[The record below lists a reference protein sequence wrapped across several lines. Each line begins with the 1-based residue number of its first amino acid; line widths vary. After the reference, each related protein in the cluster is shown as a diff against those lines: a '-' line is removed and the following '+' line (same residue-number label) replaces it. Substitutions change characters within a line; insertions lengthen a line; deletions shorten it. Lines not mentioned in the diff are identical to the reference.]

1 MKSFVVSLVLIC
13 FWAGPVSAQTG
24 EWTFHGSVAQGAQI
38 DAVRG
43 PNDRIHLVA
52 GKYYQFDADCNVVTE
67 ENHGDERQGSMDFP
81 PAIAVGGDGSVHLVT
96 RHGGDWTS
104 GHDIRYRRR
113 NSSGNWDRDYTFG
126 ARHKRNYVVAAAA
139 ASGNAYMMYSEGGD
153 DVWGDLHLFEAGDS
167 SATDLGRISGVWRA
181 DADARMRGDAGTVF
195 LVSGKCDPN
204 GAAYFMHAGA
214 GANLRANL
222 EASLQV
228 HSSGSDRKGFPDLYV
243 DPTGEIH
250 FTYGARHTVWYNRY
264 NSSGQKAFG
273 NDIQIFDGLG
283 DWHMSIGLSAVAAS
297 DDGQTVVAVALLSDG
312 SQAASDSD
320 ILWNY
325 STDAGATWNQAED
338 LGKNT
343 TGGEGRCRPRLVA
356 VGNKFFLFFVDNAA
370 SGISLATLEFTPTVE
385 EEPQE
390 EEPQEEEPR
399 DEPDAGG
406 EEPDEIH
413 DAGDDAGTDAGTDE
427 PADSGDT
434 DLVGECG
441 CGAGLS
447 GHCLWSLLGLLM
459 LARRRYARMP
469 T

>member
-1 MKSFVVSLVLIC
+1 MKNSIVSLVFIC
-13 FWAGPVSAQTG
+13 LWAGPVSAQTG

-43 PNDRIHLVA
+43 PDDRVHLIS
-52 GKYYQFDADCNVVTE
+52 GRYYQFDTDGTAVVDE
-67 ENHGDERQGSMDFP
+67 DRGDERQGSMDFP
-81 PAIAVGGDGSVHLVT
+81 PAVAVGDDGSVHLVT

-113 NSSGNWDRDYTFG
+113 NTSGSWDRDYVFG

-139 ASGNAYMMYSEGGD
+139 ASGNAYMLYSEGGD

-167 SATDLGRISGVWRA
+167 SASDLGRISGVWRA
-181 DADARMRGDAGTVF
+181 DADARMRGDAGMVF

-228 HSSGSDRKGFPDLYV
+228 HSSGSERKGFPDLYV
-243 DPTGEIH
+243 DGTGEVH

-273 NDIQIFDGLG
+273 SDIQIFDGLG

-320 ILWNY
+320 ILWSC
-325 STDAGATWNQAED
+325 STDAGANWNQAED

-370 SGISLATLEFTPTVE
+370 SGISLATLEFAPAVE
-385 EEPQE
+385 EEPHDEEPLDEEPLDEEPREEEPPE
-390 EEPQEEEPR
+390 EEPQ
-399 DEPDAGG
+399 DEP
-406 EEPDEIH
+406 
-413 DAGDDAGTDAGTDE
+413 DAGTDAGSDAGGDGADE
-427 PADSGDT
+427 DV
-434 DLVGECG
+434 VGGCG
-441 CGAGLS
+441 CAGTS
-447 GHCLWSLLGLLM
+447 GCCLWLLPWLI
-459 LARRRYARMP
+459 LACRKGRSS
-469 T
+469 